1 MGLITIIGLQTT
13 VQAAPT
19 EKVLTIDKWKTHN
32 NASVYYVNL
41 PQLPIVDINVIF
53 NAGSAQD
60 GTQYGLANLTG
71 DMIGESAKNLSADE
85 IAEKFDDVAAVV
97 DTDIS
102 RNNTI
107 IHLRSLTDKNLLT
120 PALET
125 FTTIINQPNFNS
137 ASFNRVQQQTLQ
149 AILQQEQ
156 SPSDIADKALFK
168 AIYQNYP
175 YGYPRIGETTT
186 VTKLQPKDLSNFYQ
200 RYYVGSNA
208 KIIIV
213 GDITKQRAKAIANQI
228 VGNLPDGQPTIPLEK
243 PKKNTTAIT
252 KHINYPASQTFIRLG
267 ELGIN
272 RHDDDYFPLYVGNY
286 IFGGGV
292 LVSRLFKEVRESRG
306 LTYSVYSLFL
316 PYQQPGPFMITLQA
330 RNNVADEAID
340 VIKKQLVLFLSNGP
354 NASELNAAKQ
364 NIIGSFPLKLDSN
377 SAILSQVSNIAVYNL
392 PLDYLDT
399 YREKV
404 EQVTRNDVQRAF
416 NKHIKMKNLLTITVG
431 PESTGSQTNEQ

>member
-1 MGLITIIGLQTT
+1 M
-13 VQAAPT
+13 
-19 EKVLTIDKWKTHN
+19 
-32 NASVYYVNL
+32 
-41 PQLPIVDINVIF
+41 
-53 NAGSAQD
+53 
-60 GTQYGLANLTG
+60 
-71 DMIGESAKNLSADE
+71 
-85 IAEKFDDVAAVV
+85 
-97 DTDIS
+97 
-102 RNNTI
+102 
-107 IHLRSLTDKNLLT
+107 
-120 PALET
+120 
-125 FTTIINQPNFNS
+125 
-137 ASFNRVQQQTLQ
+137 
-149 AILQQEQ
+149 
-156 SPSDIADKALFK
+156 
-168 AIYQNYP
+168 
-175 YGYPRIGETTT
+175 
-186 VTKLQPKDLSNFYQ
+186 
-200 RYYVGSNA
+200 
-208 KIIIV
+208 
-213 GDITKQRAKAIANQI
+213 
-228 VGNLPDGQPTIPLEK
+228 
-243 PKKNTTAIT
+243 
-252 KHINYPASQTFIRLG
+252 
-267 ELGIN
+267 
-272 RHDDDYFPLYVGNY
+272 GNY